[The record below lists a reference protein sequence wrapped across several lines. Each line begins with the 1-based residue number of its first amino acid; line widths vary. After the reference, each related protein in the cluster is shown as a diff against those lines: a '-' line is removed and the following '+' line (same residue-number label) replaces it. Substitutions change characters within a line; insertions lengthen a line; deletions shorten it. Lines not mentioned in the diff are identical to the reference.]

1 MCFSAK
7 SEAVGLE
14 ADLRLEAWR
23 GELEAWQA
31 SESMVHRR
39 PSGHMS
45 GQGAALQAQPIY
57 QADGNMAVCL
67 CSQFLDPYPSPQAHW
82 R

>member
-1 MCFSAK
+1 M
-7 SEAVGLE
+7 
-14 ADLRLEAWR
+14 AW
-23 GELEAWQA
+23 EA

-45 GQGAALQAQPIY
+45 GHMSGQGGAVPAPPVY